1 LEALYSTQHYVELAI
16 TITVTVS
23 AAVGSSVQLYQLL
36 LLSPSSVFTLYWRHI
51 ERILSY
57 A

>member
-51 ERILSY
+51 ERIFSY